1 MTHSYASPEGLS
13 LQSVLKQSTLW
24 PEIMFQAR
32 SESHTPPT
40 ILPSPIVPLLALE
53 LWDTGLEGKGQKGL
67 ELLPRFWLQLLLSNR
82 RAAGKRMFAEP
93 IPCARHPLFH
103 FILPNSCVRLSLIWG
118 GVGTHTHQESCFQ
131 IPSAYV
137 AQNQQVCTLI
147 LPQLFLSPFFSL
159 AYVFIESRHPWAR
172 SL

>member
-1 MTHSYASPEGLS
+1 MTHSYASPEGHS

-40 ILPSPIVPLLALE
+40 MLPSPIVPLLALE

-67 ELLPRFWLQLLLSNR
+67 ELLPRFWLQLLLSNDAGNKI
-82 RAAGKRMFAEP
+82 AAGKRMFAEP

-131 IPSAYV
+131 IPSAYA
-137 AQNQQVCTLI
+137 AQNQNVCTLI
-147 LPQLFLSPFFSL
+147 LP
-159 AYVFIESRHPWAR
+159 
-172 SL
+172 